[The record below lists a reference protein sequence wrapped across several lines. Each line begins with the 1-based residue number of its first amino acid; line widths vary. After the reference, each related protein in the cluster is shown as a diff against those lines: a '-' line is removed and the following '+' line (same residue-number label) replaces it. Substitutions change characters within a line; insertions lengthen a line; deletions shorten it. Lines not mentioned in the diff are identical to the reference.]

1 MQSMSFN
8 TVVSK
13 LIELNNRLS
22 PGKVTIDVARAMILM
37 LAPLAPHMAD
47 ELWYRVVCKGM
58 GEPLSIAHEP
68 FPVADPELAKDD
80 EIEVPISVMGRP
92 RHRIR
97 VVPGL
102 SAAELEAAAMAD
114 HKVQEIIAGKT
125 VKKIIVVP
133 GKMVNLVLE

>member
-1 MQSMSFN
+1 
-8 TVVSK
+8 
-13 LIELNNRLS
+13 
-22 PGKVTIDVARAMILM
+22 
-37 LAPLAPHMAD
+37 
-47 ELWYRVVCKGM
+47 M
-58 GEPLSIAHEP
+58 GEPLSIAHEA
-68 FPVADPELAKDD
+68 FPVADLELAKDD

-114 HKVQEIIAGKT
+114 HKVQEIIAGKS